1 MRILSRQLPPR
12 KHVDL
17 LLITKE
23 KYILFTKHVDCTK
36 NDQKNCVKLWF
47 IDSFRFLAFSL
58 DKLASFLSKD
68 KIRILQRK
76 FSNLS
81 EENFNLLTRKGV
93 FPYEYIDCRKI
104 GGTVFTILRVVLQF
118 NDRQHYIWERLRHQC
133 VAAVFHPD
141 TRWIA
146 IYHISENRFLLLV
159 FENFRDNCVDPSPVY
174 YYLIRLHVG
183 RHVKT

>member
-1 MRILSRQLPPR
+1 M
-12 KHVDL
+12 
-17 LLITKE
+17 
-23 KYILFTKHVDCTK
+23 
-36 NDQKNCVKLWF
+36 
-47 IDSFRFLAFSL
+47 
-58 DKLASFLSKD
+58 
-68 KIRILQRK
+68 QRR

-146 IYHISENRFLLLV
+146 IYRYIWKQMFCCWFSKISATIASTLPPCIIILSGFTWDAMLKHRCKIWTAHRYWHSHVYRAQYTRWFEPV
-159 FENFRDNCVDPSPVY
+159 FKQICAS
-174 YYLIRLHVG
+174 
-183 RHVKT
+183 